1 MCRAYWNILL
11 ECIKKSMDN
20 FLCLI
25 CNVDDYMDGS
35 GIKIKRGP
43 IHIAAPP

>member
-1 MCRAYWNILL
+1 MCRAYLNILL
-11 ECIKKSMDN
+11 ECTKKSMDN

-25 CNVDDYMDGS
+25 CKGDYCMDGS
-35 GIKIKRGP
+35 GIKIKRGL